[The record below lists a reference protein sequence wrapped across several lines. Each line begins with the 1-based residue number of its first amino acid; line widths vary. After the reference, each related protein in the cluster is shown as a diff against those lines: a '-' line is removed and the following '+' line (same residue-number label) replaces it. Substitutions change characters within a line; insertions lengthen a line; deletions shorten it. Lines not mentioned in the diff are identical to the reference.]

1 MLPKF
6 VTAFL
11 KSSGDQG
18 VVVMEHDGAHRVIV
32 VEQEALREISNP
44 PRADETR
51 LQQSIGAICEIATTK
66 ILKGGVSHGRIAVSA
81 SDVAAWKLGQSKLHS
96 IN

>member
-11 KSSGDQG
+11 KSSGNQG
-18 VVVMEHDGAHRVIV
+18 VVVMEHDGTHRVIV
-32 VEQEALREISNP
+32 VDQEALREMSNP

-66 ILKGGVSHGRIAVSA
+66 ILRGGRSPHSRIAVSA
-81 SDVAAWKLGQSKLHS
+81 SDVAAWKLDQSKLH
-96 IN
+96 

>member
-1 MLPKF
+1 MEVAMLPKF

-18 VVVMEHDGAHRVIV
+18 VVIMEHDGTHRVIV
-32 VEQEALREISNP
+32 VDQEALREMSNP

-51 LQQSIGAICEIATTK
+51 LQQSRRDLRNRDDKDSERWSVSPLADRGFRVRR
-66 ILKGGVSHGRIAVSA
+66 GGVEA
-81 SDVAAWKLGQSKLHS
+81 
-96 IN
+96 

>member
-11 KSSGDQG
+11 KSSGATG
-18 VVVMEHDGAHRVIV
+18 VVVMEHEGAHRVV
-32 VEQEALREISNP
+32 LVDREALHEMCSP

-51 LQQSIGAICEIATTK
+51 LQESLGTICEIATAK
-66 ILKGGVSHGRIAVSA
+66 ILGGSRQPRSRVHVSA
-81 SDVAAWKLGQSKLHS
+81 ADVAAWKSKNVELH
-96 IN
+96 